1 VIGLIWPTVAGAG
14 PQQERTQFEAHSE
27 KTFTIKLEVKPH
39 TLYCK
44 ATTSIEYYQSDDVAK
59 VSGEIANDD
68 CAASSGEYTIS
79 IRIQNEEGER
89 VDLDFEETWQRE
101 DNQTIS
107 FMREYAIGKN
117 VDLKRVRAR
126 KTRCVCAEIPGEDEN
141 EDKE

>member
-1 VIGLIWPTVAGAG
+1 MIWLTVADAG

-27 KTFTIKLEVKPH
+27 KTFTVTLEAKPH

-59 VSGEIANDD
+59 VSGEIANED

-89 VDLDFEETWQRE
+89 ADFDFEETWQRE

-107 FMREYAIGKN
+107 FKREYPIGKN

-126 KTRCVCAEIPGEDEN
+126 KTRCVCAEIPGEDVSDNQE
-141 EDKE
+141 